1 MISSTIITFQ
11 TGRRILL
18 ALVVFT
24 AIVCNGLLTQVAVRH
39 QSDQLVT
46 KLGDGFSSDTAKVNG
61 TTLHFV
67 RGGSGPAIILLHG
80 FPQDWYAFHKIMP
93 PLAKKFTMIAVDSR
107 GVGGSSSTGD
117 DYDIVNLAEDVYEL
131 VQHLKLDRVYVAGHD
146 NGGIVAYTY
155 ARLFSKTIRGAMI
168 LDSPIPGM
176 DPWDEIKSDPA
187 VWHFGFHQTP
197 NLPEKLIQ
205 CHQFDYFREFFNRL
219 ALNSKAITDDEVTHY
234 VNSYSSPAQLRAG
247 LEFYRQAYPS
257 SEKFNAMQRGPI
269 AVQIVVA
276 GGDRSLGQLA
286 PRTAESLRKHGCSK
300 LAIEIIKNSGHWV
313 IDEQPNVVSALF
325 ERYAVTVASETNVE
339 GGLL

>member
-11 TGRRILL
+11 IGRKVLL

-24 AIVCNGLLTQVAVRH
+24 AIAFNGLLAQVVMRQ
-39 QSDQLVT
+39 QSDQVVT
-46 KLGDGFSSDTAKVNG
+46 KPGGFFSDTAKVNR

-80 FPQDWYAFHKIMP
+80 FPQDWYAFHTIMP
-93 PLAKKFTMIAVDSR
+93 RLAKKFTVIAVDSR
-107 GVGGSSSTGD
+107 GIGGSSSTEVG
-117 DYDIVNLAEDVYEL
+117 YDILNLTKDVHEL

-155 ARLFSKTIRGAMI
+155 ARLYPNTIRGAMI

-176 DPWDEIKSDPA
+176 DPWDEIKSDPT

-197 NLPEKLIQ
+197 DLPEKLIP

-219 ALNSKAITDDEVTHY
+219 ALNSKAITNEEVTHY
-234 VNSYSSPAQLRAG
+234 VNSYSSPAQLKAG

-269 AVQIVVA
+269 EVPIVLV

-286 PRTAESLRKHGCSK
+286 LRTAESLRKHGCSK
-300 LAIEIIKNSGHWV
+300 VAIEIIKNSGHWI

-325 ERYAVTVASETNVE
+325 ERHAVTLQVRA
-339 GGLL
+339 L